1 MDLLATDDFDFI
13 DSLKGSLDYIVRIT
27 PTKNSEKNMN
37 AFLHCCW
44 GCKMVQPQWKTA
56 WRFLKKLK
64 IELTSD
70 LEISTLGI
78 YLKKRHTNCKIYM
91 HYNVQ

>member
-1 MDLLATDDFDFI
+1 MDRLAIHDFDFI
-13 DSLKGSLDYIVRIT
+13 DSLKGSLDYILRIT

-37 AFLHCCW
+37 AFLHCWW

-64 IELTSD
+64 IELAYD
-70 LEISTLGI
+70 PEISTLGI
-78 YLKKRHTNCKIYM
+78 YLKKAH
-91 HYNVQ
+91 